1 MSSEGD
7 VSLYDFDKTKAADL
21 QITNNRMRLS
31 SRETVTH
38 HKKFEKIND
47 DQLQKL
53 LLSVKTFIPE
63 EGYEKS
69 IIEPYHHEDEEN
81 LSNKSNMLKPH
92 EIASMTLTNKQPITD
107 INPNTNIL
115 IYKKGVADETEY
127 SGFP

>member
-1 MSSEGD
+1 MNYSESELEIEFSIKLPLRAIIDFDIDYYNYYILLVSSEGD

-53 LLSVKTFIPE
+53 LL
-63 EGYEKS
+63 
-69 IIEPYHHEDEEN
+69 
-81 LSNKSNMLKPH
+81 
-92 EIASMTLTNKQPITD
+92 
-107 INPNTNIL
+107 
-115 IYKKGVADETEY
+115 
-127 SGFP
+127 